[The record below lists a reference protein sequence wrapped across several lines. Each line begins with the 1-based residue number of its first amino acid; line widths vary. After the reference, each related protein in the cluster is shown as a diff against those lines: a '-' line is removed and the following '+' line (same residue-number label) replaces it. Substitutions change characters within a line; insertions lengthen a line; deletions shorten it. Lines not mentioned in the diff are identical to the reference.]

1 MRHGLLSLPIAP
13 AYTTRSGAAYC
24 GDSLKLL
31 AALPDTSIN
40 LVITSPPFDLQ
51 RQKAYA
57 SKDQADYVD
66 WLVRFAEQVRR
77 VLTDDGSFVLDLGG
91 AYEKGF
97 PTRSLYNFRVPIK
110 FCDELGFFLAQDF
123 YWFNPSKLPSPI
135 EWVNKR
141 KLRVKD
147 AVNTV

>member
-31 AALPDTSIN
+31 AALPDASIN

-66 WLVRFAEQVRR
+66 WLVRFAEITARR
-77 VLTDDGSFVLDLGG
+77 RGG
-91 AYEKGF
+91 LVTHFGCGTPGAASK
-97 PTRSLYNFRVPIK
+97 TSLPPERQNGCI
-110 FCDELGFFLAQDF
+110 GGGM
-123 YWFNPSKLPSPI
+123 SPPD
-135 EWVNKR
+135 WG
-141 KLRVKD
+141 
-147 AVNTV
+147 